1 MHLDILT
8 THEKRGFGTLIRDF
22 HAARLDLAALFL
34 EMRRPQEAIDTL
46 RAILSASAARPEPD
60 SGVEASEV
68 HYRLGLASLM
78 AQRGQEA
85 IRELEMVLQ
94 KEPRP
99 AGAHTYLGTLYY
111 QQRQFDRAW
120 QHARQAEALGA
131 PVAELLAAL
140 QRVSTEP

>member
-1 MHLDILT
+1 L
-8 THEKRGFGTLIRDF
+8 
-22 HAARLDLAALFL
+22 L
-34 EMRRPQEAIDTL
+34 EMRRPHEAIDAL
-46 RAILSASAARPEPD
+46 RAILSTSATGPEHP
-60 SGVEASEV
+60 SNIEASEV
-68 HYRLGLASLM
+68 HYRLGLAYLM

-85 IRELEMVLQ
+85 IHELEAVLQ
-94 KEPRP
+94 TEPQH
-99 AGAHTYLGTLYY
+99 AGAHAYLGNLYY